1 MNIKVLGTGC
11 AKCMALEKTVKEV
24 LDEMQLDVPV
34 EEVKDMARI
43 LEYPILTTPGLVID
57 EQVVLYGR
65 VPKKDEVRNI
75 LLKATGE

>member
-24 LDEMQLDVPV
+24 LDEMQLDVQV
-34 EEVKDMARI
+34 EEVKDMGRI

-65 VPKKDEVRNI
+65 VPKKDEVREI
-75 LLKATGE
+75 LKKATGE